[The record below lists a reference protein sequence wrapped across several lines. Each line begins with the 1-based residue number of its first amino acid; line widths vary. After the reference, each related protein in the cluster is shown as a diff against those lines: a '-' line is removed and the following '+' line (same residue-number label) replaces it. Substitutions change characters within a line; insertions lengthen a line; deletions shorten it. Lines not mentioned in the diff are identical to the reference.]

1 MNFSSSIMSG
11 IGISLGGLEIATDF
25 LFANT
30 DFYEPD
36 LTEVKSTISHK
47 NPSEIKPS
55 IKAVRPKVTKESIIN
70 KFSLIPESA
79 SFDSDEVID
88 STETTIYEDNDF
100 DFSFDSIDKDTDKNG
115 NSSTTTKE
123 ATKTEAELEE
133 DEALLQSSLILSR
146 LSGEGQ
152 DMEMEELQ
160 LDDELTLDDIDE
172 LEEDSE
178 FDIEE
183 DGDTEELDIE
193 DLEFDEDSKT
203 DEIDIDNLDFGDED
217 TEESNNDELDIETDE
232 TENEDDIE
240 IKDDIE
246 IEDEDSGELEIDNN
260 EIEIEDDEEEGF
272 TLEDLDAEQE
282 TTQTTVATSQIE
294 NKQTLSKEQPAQKAS
309 EVVVEQPKNNVQ
321 ASSISEVKSEPIIKE
336 EQDSSE
342 THKNIDNDET
352 QDRISR
358 LEQELRLLKEQ
369 QSAKNTSDL
378 SDNKNININVKVKH
392 EGDTEKEV
400 EVVEVPVRR
409 TSNPYERYAELPVEK
424 LYAIVK
430 NYMLKS
436 GVKTQVV
443 SLAKLNEKFGEANIK
458 KLIQKGYLIKFKKG
472 VTAGK

>member
-47 NPSEIKPS
+47 SPSEIKPS

-79 SFDSDEVID
+79 AFDSDEVLD
-88 STETTIYEDNDF
+88 STEPTMNEDSDF
-100 DFSFDSIDKDTDKNG
+100 DFSFDNIDKDNNNNG
-115 NSSTTTKE
+115 NNSTTTKE
-123 ATKTEAELEE
+123 TTKTEVELEE
-133 DEALLQSSLILSR
+133 DEALLQSSLLLSR

-152 DMEMEELQ
+152 DMELEELQ
-160 LDDELTLDDIDE
+160 LDDDLTLDDIDE
-172 LEEDSE
+172 LEED
-178 FDIEE
+178 EE
-183 DGDTEELDIE
+183 SNDELNIE
-193 DLEFDEDSKT
+193 DLEFDDEEDSEEN
-203 DEIDIDNLDFGDED
+203 EIDIDDLDFGDD
-217 TEESNNDELDIETDE
+217 DNEEGEGNEEDIEVE
-232 TENEDDIE
+232 EEDIE
-240 IKDDIE
+240 IEEEDIEIEDDNEELEIDDIE
-246 IEDEDSGELEIDNN
+246 IEDNDDELEIEEN
-260 EIEIEDDEEEGF
+260 EEDEGF
-272 TLEDLDAEQE
+272 TLEDLDTEPE
-282 TTQTTVATSQIE
+282 TQKTIEVASQVESKPII
-294 NKQTLSKEQPAQKAS
+294 SKEKPVQKAS
-309 EVVVEQPKNNVQ
+309 EIKVEQSKNNEQ
-321 ASSISEVKSEPIIKE
+321 ASLVNEVKSESVVKE
-336 EQDSSE
+336 RQESS
-342 THKNIDNDET
+342 TTSKNIDNDET
-352 QDRISR
+352 QNRISR

-369 QSAKNTSDL
+369 QSTKNTSDL
-378 SDNKNININVKVKH
+378 SDNKNININVKVEH

-400 EVVEVPVRR
+400 EVIEVPVRR

-436 GVKTQVV
+436 GVKTQVI

-458 KLIQKGYLIKFKKG
+458 KLVQKGYLIKFKKG